1 MIFIQIKSNN
11 IIREAAKFDHD
22 GIRVRIESTP
32 EFEIIE
38 LYVDDKLVGSM
49 LIAPA
54 KEDYQSLWY
63 VARVRADKGFGPVL
77 YDIAIERVQQLGAIG
92 LTPDPDMVSDE
103 ARAVWLY
110 YASKRND
117 VTKHP
122 LPRAYVKRIADK
134 RKRMWWADE
143 MFEERPEFLNM
154 VYSKPNP
161 DYLLKLISDGRV
173 EFVRKTA

>member
-77 YDIAIERVQQLGAIG
+77 YDVAMEYVQTIIKGLGIC
-92 LTPDPDMVSDE
+92 PDPVETTQE
-103 ARAVWLY
+103 AQSVWKHY
-110 YASKRND
+110 STMDNIIM
-117 VTKHP
+117 HP
-122 LPRAYVKRIADK
+122 LPKNCVFP
-134 RKRMWWADE
+134 E
-143 MFEERPEFLNM
+143 LQRPQFLG
-154 VYSKPNP
+154 YYFSKKNP
-161 DYLLKLISDGRV
+161 DYLKKLINSDRFIF
-173 EFVRKTA
+173 EDD